1 VYRIEVYFFVFLH
14 KKKSQTLLKNRLAMF
29 GKKKNKIL
37 VDHRLAYC
45 VSLSTRRH
53 GVYINREEVQ
63 KKFPEDEPPK
73 TIRELNAFLAEKKLE
88 VNPINISIED
98 FKDTDFVFPCA
109 VPFNNGESII
119 ALGVLKK
126 DDEYF
131 IKYLDPLDP
140 QARKQEVG
148 LTEFEKLWKNI
159 VLSVNTLRGVES
171 KERPFDV
178 KWFLP
183 ELWKCRYMLLCA
195 FIISILLNILSFTP
209 IIFIQIALDKVV
221 GYKAVSTL
229 YVLTAG
235 VAVALLFNAIMGF
248 IREYIFNYIGDILES
263 RIATDIFD
271 KLLGL
276 PLIEVQG
283 DNITKFGGS
292 MQSITALR
300 NTIVTRVF
308 KVVFDLTAVLVF
320 VPVMFAYNFF
330 MGIIVLGFALL
341 MGFNKIIFN
350 SIVGKSPEI
359 LNEVENSKN
368 SLIRETLHGMTM
380 LKEFEEEESE
390 RKNWRKSAA
399 ASIMLRSN
407 KNRVN
412 STSTEINGF
421 LQQAMTIVIIFTGVQ
436 LVFAEQLSAGSIIA
450 INMVAGKLTSP
461 IIAAITLFGE
471 RSQVLAL
478 ISHVGDIWNKG
489 KEQMGAGVLTA
500 ISGKYSFDNI
510 SMNFGDVKALNR
522 LTFEITPKSKVGVI
536 GPTGAGKSTLL
547 NMIAGT
553 YRPTEGKMVIDGVVI
568 NQYDLSYYRS
578 KVMLLDKKPIFFK
591 GTIEDNMSRVTHNIG
606 KNELAHIFALTG
618 FDEHLQKLPEG
629 IHSEIDETASQLAGG
644 AASLLALS
652 RALLAN
658 PKVLLLDEFADAL
671 DIDTRIKLQDNFSTI
686 ASDRTVVDA
695 QNVISHELDSISNYD
710 KIIVL
715 DKGKVVGQGT
725 HEQLIVECEF
735 YRQMLEKEKKLS
747 SIG

>member
-1 VYRIEVYFFVFLH
+1 
-14 KKKSQTLLKNRLAMF
+14 MF
-29 GKKKNKIL
+29 GKKKNEIL

-45 VSLSTRRH
+45 VSLTTRRH
-53 GVYINREEVQ
+53 GVYINREEVE
-63 KKFPEDEPPK
+63 KKFPVDDPPK
-73 TIRELNAFLAEKKLE
+73 TTRELNAFLAGKKLE
-88 VNPINISIED
+88 ANPINISIDD
-98 FKDTDFVFPCA
+98 FKDKHFVFPCA

-119 ALGVLKK
+119 ALSVLKK
-126 DDEYF
+126 DDDYF
-131 IKYLDPLDP
+131 IKFLDPLDP
-140 QARKQEVG
+140 QARQQEVQIN
-148 LTEFEKLWKNI
+148 EFEKLWKNI
-159 VLSVNTLRGVES
+159 VISVNALRGTES

-229 YVLTAG
+229 YVLTGG
-235 VAVALLFNAIMGF
+235 VVVALIFNAIMGF
-248 IREYIFNYIGDILES
+248 IRDYIFNYIGDLLES

-283 DNITKFGGS
+283 ENITKFGGS
-292 MQSITALR
+292 MQSVTALR
-300 NTIVTRVF
+300 NTLVMRVF

-320 VPVMFAYNFF
+320 VPVMFAYNFL

-350 SIVGKSPEI
+350 NIANKSPEI

-399 ASIMLRSN
+399 ASIILRSK
-407 KNRVN
+407 KNRAN

-436 LVFAEQLSAGSIIA
+436 LVFAEELSAGSIIA

-471 RSQVLAL
+471 RSQILAL
-478 ISHVGDIWNKG
+478 ISRISDIWNKG
-489 KEQMGAGVLTA
+489 NEQMGAGVHSA
-500 ISGKYSFDNI
+500 ITGKYTFENI
-510 SMNFGDVKALNR
+510 SMNYGDVKALNKIS
-522 LTFEITPKSKVGVI
+522 FNIPPKSKVGVV

-553 YRPTEGKMVIDGVVI
+553 YRPTEGKMVIDGVGF

-578 KVMLLDKKPIFFK
+578 QVMLLDKNPIFFK
-591 GTIEDNMSRVTHNIG
+591 GTIEDNLARVTHNIG

-629 IHSEIDETASQLAGG
+629 IHTEIDETASQLAGG

-658 PKVLLLDEFADAL
+658 PKVLLLDEFADSL
-671 DIDTRIKLQDNFSTI
+671 DIDTRIKLQDNFSSIT
-686 ASDRTVVDA
+686 SDRTVVDA

-710 KIIVL
+710 QIIVL
-715 DKGKVVGQGT
+715 DGGKVVGQGK
-725 HEQLIVECEF
+725 HGQLIVNCEI

-747 SIG
+747 AIGESDTAVIKEISHIDNENF

>member
-1 VYRIEVYFFVFLH
+1 
-14 KKKSQTLLKNRLAMF
+14 MF
-29 GKKKNKIL
+29 GKKKNEIL

-45 VSLSTRRH
+45 VSLTTRRH
-53 GVYINREEVQ
+53 GVYINREEVE
-63 KKFPEDEPPK
+63 KKFPLDDPPK
-73 TIRELNAFLAEKKLE
+73 TTRELNAFLAEKKLE
-88 VNPINISIED
+88 ANPINISIDD
-98 FKDTDFVFPCA
+98 FKNKNFVFPCA

-119 ALGVLKK
+119 ALSVLKK
-126 DDEYF
+126 DDDYF
-131 IKYLDPLDP
+131 IKFLDPLDP
-140 QARKQEVG
+140 QARQQEVQIN
-148 LTEFEKLWKNI
+148 EFEKLWKNTVI
-159 VLSVNTLRGVES
+159 TVNALRGTES

-235 VAVALLFNAIMGF
+235 VVVALIFNAIMGF
-248 IREYIFNYIGDILES
+248 IRDYIFNYIGDLLES

-283 DNITKFGGS
+283 ENITKFGGS
-292 MQSITALR
+292 MQSVTALR
-300 NTIVTRVF
+300 NTLVMRVF

-320 VPVMFAYNFF
+320 VPVMFAYNFL

-350 SIVGKSPEI
+350 NIANKSPEI

-399 ASIMLRSN
+399 ASIILRSK
-407 KNRVN
+407 KNRAN

-478 ISHVGDIWNKG
+478 ISRISDIWNKG
-489 KEQMGAGVLTA
+489 NEQMGAGVHSA
-500 ISGKYSFDNI
+500 ITGKYTFENI
-510 SMNFGDVKALNR
+510 SMNFGDVKALNKIS
-522 LTFEITPKSKVGVI
+522 FNIPPKSKVGVV

-553 YRPTEGKMVIDGVVI
+553 YRPTEGKMVIDGVGF

-578 KVMLLDKKPIFFK
+578 QVMLLDKNPIFFK
-591 GTIEDNMSRVTHNIG
+591 GTIEDNLARVTHNIG

-629 IHSEIDETASQLAGG
+629 IHTEIDETASQLAGG

-658 PKVLLLDEFADAL
+658 PKVLLLDEFADSL
-671 DIDTRIKLQDNFSTI
+671 DIDTRIKLQDNFSSIT
-686 ASDRTVVDA
+686 SDRTVVDA

-710 KIIVL
+710 QIIVL
-715 DKGKVVGQGT
+715 DGGKVVGQGK
-725 HEQLIVECEF
+725 HEQLVVNCGI

-747 SIG
+747 AIGEADTAVKKEISHIDHENF

>member
-1 VYRIEVYFFVFLH
+1 
-14 KKKSQTLLKNRLAMF
+14 MF
-29 GKKKNKIL
+29 GKKKNEIL
-37 VDHRLAYC
+37 VDHRLAYS
-45 VSLSTRRH
+45 VSLTTRRH
-53 GVYINREEVQ
+53 GVYINREEVE
-63 KKFPEDEPPK
+63 KKFPVDDPPK
-73 TIRELNAFLAEKKLE
+73 TTRELNAFLAEKKLE
-88 VNPINISIED
+88 ANIINISIKD
-98 FKDTDFVFPCA
+98 FKDKNFVFPCA

-119 ALGVLKK
+119 ALSVLKK
-126 DDEYF
+126 DDDYF
-131 IKYLDPLDP
+131 IKFLDPLDP
-140 QARKQEVG
+140 QARQQEVQIN
-148 LTEFEKLWKNI
+148 EFEKLWKNTVI
-159 VLSVNTLRGVES
+159 SVNALRGTES

-235 VAVALLFNAIMGF
+235 VVVALIFNAIMGF
-248 IREYIFNYIGDILES
+248 IRDYIFNYIGDLLES

-283 DNITKFGGS
+283 ENITKFGGS
-292 MQSITALR
+292 MQSVTALR
-300 NTIVTRVF
+300 NTLVMRVF

-320 VPVMFAYNFF
+320 VPVMFAYNFL

-341 MGFNKIIFN
+341 MGFNKIVFSNIA
-350 SIVGKSPEI
+350 GKSPEI

-399 ASIMLRSN
+399 ASIILRSK
-407 KNRVN
+407 KNRAN

-478 ISHVGDIWNKG
+478 ISRISDIWNKG
-489 KEQMGAGVLTA
+489 NEQMGAGVHSA
-500 ISGKYSFDNI
+500 ITGKYLFENI
-510 SMNFGDVKALNR
+510 SMNFGDVKALNKIS
-522 LTFEITPKSKVGVI
+522 FNIPPKSKVGLV

-553 YRPTEGKMVIDGVVI
+553 FRPTEGKMVIDGVGF
-568 NQYDLSYYRS
+568 NQYDLSHYRS
-578 KVMLLDKKPIFFK
+578 QVMLLDKNPIFFK
-591 GTIEDNMSRVTHNIG
+591 GTIEDNLARVSHNIG

-618 FDEHLQKLPEG
+618 FDEHLQQLPEG

-644 AASLLALS
+644 AANLLALS

-658 PKVLLLDEFADAL
+658 PKVLLLDEFADSL
-671 DIDTRIKLQDNFSTI
+671 DIDTRIKLQDNFSSITN
-686 ASDRTVVDA
+686 DRTVVDA

-710 KIIVL
+710 EIIVL
-715 DKGKVVGQGT
+715 NGGKVVGQGK
-725 HEQLIVECEF
+725 HEQLIINCEI

-747 SIG
+747 AIGESDTAVIK

>member
-1 VYRIEVYFFVFLH
+1 
-14 KKKSQTLLKNRLAMF
+14 MF
-29 GKKKNKIL
+29 GKKKNEIL

-45 VSLSTRRH
+45 VSMTTRRH
-53 GVYINREEVQ
+53 GVYINREEVE
-63 KKFPEDEPPK
+63 KKFPEGDPPK
-73 TIRELNAFLAEKKLE
+73 TTRELNSFLADKKLIAS
-88 VNPINISIED
+88 PINISIDD
-98 FKDTDFVFPCA
+98 FKDKNFVFPCA
-109 VPFNNGESII
+109 VPLMNGESII
-119 ALGVLKK
+119 ALSVLKK
-126 DDEYF
+126 EEDYF
-131 IKYLDPLDP
+131 IKFLDPLDP
-140 QARKQEVG
+140 QARQQEVG
-148 LTEFEKLWKNI
+148 IEEFKELWKNI
-159 VLSVNTLRGVES
+159 VISVNAQRGGES
-171 KERPFDV
+171 KERPFDL

-183 ELWKCRYMLLCA
+183 ELWKCRYLLLCA

-209 IIFIQIALDKVV
+209 IIFIQISLDKVV

-235 VAVALLFNAIMGF
+235 VAVALLFNAIVGF
-248 IREYIFNYIGDILES
+248 VRDYIFNYIGDILES

-276 PLIEVQG
+276 PLIQVQG
-283 DNITKFGGS
+283 DNINKFNTS

-300 NTIVTRVF
+300 NTIVMRVF
-308 KVVFDLTAVLVF
+308 KSVFDLTAVLVF
-320 VPVMFAYNFF
+320 VPVMFAYNFL
-330 MGIIVLGFALL
+330 MGLIVLGFAIL
-341 MGFNKIIFN
+341 MGVNKIIFN
-350 SIVGKSPEI
+350 NIAGKSPEI
-359 LNEVENSKN
+359 LGEVENSKS

-399 ASIMLRSN
+399 ASIILRS
-407 KNRVN
+407 KKSQVN

-421 LQQAMTIVIIFTGVQ
+421 LQNAMTIAIIFTGVQ
-436 LVFAEQLSAGSIIA
+436 LVFSGDLSAGSIIA

-461 IIAAITLFGE
+461 IIAAITLFGD
-471 RSQVLAL
+471 RNQLFVL
-478 ISHVGDIWNKG
+478 ISHIGDIWNKG
-489 KEQMGAGVLTA
+489 KEQMGAGVHSA
-500 ISGKYSFDNI
+500 ISGKYLFDNI
-510 SMNFGDVKALNR
+510 SMNFGEVKALNKVS
-522 LTFEITPKSKVGVI
+522 FELTPKSKVGVI

-553 YRPTEGKMVIDGVVI
+553 YRPTEGRMDIDGVGM

-578 KVMLLDKKPIFFK
+578 QVMLLDKKPIFFK

-629 IHSEIDETASQLAGG
+629 IHTKIDENATQLAGG

-658 PKVLLLDEFADAL
+658 PKVLLLDEFADSL

-695 QNVISHELDSISNYD
+695 QNVISHELDSISSYD
-710 KIIVL
+710 QIIVL
-715 DKGKVVGQGT
+715 DRGKVVGQGK
-725 HEQLIVECEF
+725 HEDLINTCET
-735 YRQMLEKEKKLS
+735 YRLMLEKEKKLS
-747 SIG
+747 EIGESETEVTNKVLT

>member
-1 VYRIEVYFFVFLH
+1 
-14 KKKSQTLLKNRLAMF
+14 MF
-29 GKKKNKIL
+29 GKKKNEIL

-45 VSLSTRRH
+45 VSMTTRRH
-53 GVYINREEVQ
+53 GVYINREEVE
-63 KKFPEDEPPK
+63 KKFPEGDSPK
-73 TIRELNAFLAEKKLE
+73 TTRELNSFLADKKL
-88 VNPINISIED
+88 VASPINISIDD
-98 FKDTDFVFPCA
+98 FKDKNFVFPCA
-109 VPFNNGESII
+109 VPLMNGESII
-119 ALGVLKK
+119 ALSVLKK
-126 DDEYF
+126 EEDYF
-131 IKYLDPLDP
+131 IKFLDPLDP
-140 QARKQEVG
+140 QARQQEVG
-148 LTEFEKLWKNI
+148 IDEFEKLWKNI
-159 VLSVNTLRGVES
+159 VISVNAQRGAES
-171 KERPFDV
+171 KERPFDL

-183 ELWKCRYMLLCA
+183 ELWKCRYLLLCA

-209 IIFIQIALDKVV
+209 IIFIQISLDKVV

-235 VAVALLFNAIMGF
+235 VAIALLFNAIVGF
-248 IREYIFNYIGDILES
+248 VRDYIFNYIGDILES

-276 PLIEVQG
+276 PLIQVQG
-283 DNITKFGGS
+283 DNINKFNTS

-300 NTIVTRVF
+300 NTVVMRVF
-308 KVVFDLTAVLVF
+308 KTVFDLTAVLVF
-320 VPVMFAYNFF
+320 VPVMFAYNFL
-330 MGIIVLGFALL
+330 MGLIVLGFAIL
-341 MGFNKIIFN
+341 MGVNKIIFN
-350 SIVGKSPEI
+350 NIAGKSPEI
-359 LNEVENSKN
+359 LGEVENSKS

-399 ASIMLRSN
+399 ASIILRSK
-407 KNRVN
+407 KNQVN

-421 LQQAMTIVIIFTGVQ
+421 LQNAMTIAIIFTGVQ
-436 LVFAEQLSAGSIIA
+436 LVFSGDLSAGSIIA

-461 IIAAITLFGE
+461 IIAAITLFGD
-471 RSQVLAL
+471 RNQLFVL
-478 ISHVGDIWNKG
+478 ISHIGDIWNKG
-489 KEQMGAGVLTA
+489 KEQMGAGVHSA
-500 ISGKYSFDNI
+500 ISGKYLFDNI
-510 SMNFGDVKALNR
+510 SMNFGEVKALNKVS
-522 LTFEITPKSKVGVI
+522 FELTPKSKVGVV

-553 YRPTEGKMVIDGVVI
+553 YRPTEGRMDIDGVGM

-578 KVMLLDKKPIFFK
+578 QVMLLDKKPIFFK

-629 IHSEIDETASQLAGG
+629 IHTKIDENATQLAGG

-658 PKVLLLDEFADAL
+658 PKVLLLDEFADSL

-695 QNVISHELDSISNYD
+695 QNVISHELDSISSYD
-710 KIIVL
+710 QIIVL
-715 DKGKVVGQGT
+715 DRGKVVGQGK
-725 HEQLIVECEF
+725 HEDLINTCET
-735 YRQMLEKEKKLS
+735 YRLMLEKEKKLS
-747 SIG
+747 EIGTSETEVT

>member
-1 VYRIEVYFFVFLH
+1 
-14 KKKSQTLLKNRLAMF
+14 MF
-29 GKKKNKIL
+29 GKKKNEIL

-45 VSLSTRRH
+45 VSLTTRRH
-53 GVYINREEVQ
+53 GVYINREEVE
-63 KKFPEDEPPK
+63 KKFPEDDPPK
-73 TIRELNAFLAEKKLE
+73 TTRELNSFLAERKLE
-88 VNPINISIED
+88 ASPINISIDD
-98 FKDTDFVFPCA
+98 FKDKNFVFPCA
-109 VPFNNGESII
+109 VPLMNGESII
-119 ALGVLKK
+119 ALSVLKK
-126 DDEYF
+126 EEDYF
-131 IKYLDPLDP
+131 IKFLDPLDP
-140 QARKQEVG
+140 QARQQEVG
-148 LTEFEKLWKNI
+148 IDEFEKLWKNI
-159 VLSVNTLRGVES
+159 VISVNAQRGVES
-171 KERPFDV
+171 KERPFDL

-183 ELWKCRYMLLCA
+183 ELWKCRYLLLCA

-209 IIFIQIALDKVV
+209 IIFIQISLDKVV

-235 VAVALLFNAIMGF
+235 VAVALLFNAIVGF
-248 IREYIFNYIGDILES
+248 VRDYIFNYIGDILES

-276 PLIEVQG
+276 PLIQVQG
-283 DNITKFGGS
+283 DNINKFNTS

-300 NTIVTRVF
+300 NTVVMRVF
-308 KVVFDLTAVLVF
+308 KTVFDLTAVLVF
-320 VPVMFAYNFF
+320 VPVMFAYNFL
-330 MGIIVLGFALL
+330 MGLIVLGFAIL
-341 MGFNKIIFN
+341 MGVNKIIFN
-350 SIVGKSPEI
+350 NIAGKSPEI
-359 LNEVENSKN
+359 LGEVENSKS

-399 ASIMLRSN
+399 ASIILRSK
-407 KNRVN
+407 KNQVN

-421 LQQAMTIVIIFTGVQ
+421 LQNAMTIAIIFTGVQ
-436 LVFAEQLSAGSIIA
+436 LVFSGDLSAGSIIA

-461 IIAAITLFGE
+461 IIAAITLFGD
-471 RSQVLAL
+471 RNQLFVL
-478 ISHVGDIWNKG
+478 ISHIGDIWNKG
-489 KEQMGAGVLTA
+489 KEQMGAGVHSA
-500 ISGKYSFDNI
+500 ISGKYLFDNI
-510 SMNFGDVKALNR
+510 SMDFGDVKALNK
-522 LTFEITPKSKVGVI
+522 LSFELTPKSKVGVV

-553 YRPTEGKMVIDGVVI
+553 YRPTEGRMDIDGVGI

-578 KVMLLDKKPIFFK
+578 QVMLLDKNPIFFK

-629 IHSEIDETASQLAGG
+629 IHTKIDENATQLAGG

-658 PKVLLLDEFADAL
+658 PKVLLLDEFADSL

-686 ASDRTVVDA
+686 ASDRTIVDA

-715 DKGKVVGQGT
+715 DRGKVVGQGK
-725 HEQLIVECEF
+725 HENLINTCET
-735 YRQMLEKEKKLS
+735 YRLMLEKEKKLS
-747 SIG
+747 EIGESETEVTKKISDVDKDNF

>member
-1 VYRIEVYFFVFLH
+1 
-14 KKKSQTLLKNRLAMF
+14 MF
-29 GKKKNKIL
+29 GKKKNEIL

-45 VSLSTRRH
+45 VSLTTRRH
-53 GVYINREEVQ
+53 GVYINREEVE
-63 KKFPEDEPPK
+63 KKFPVDDPPK
-73 TIRELNAFLAEKKLE
+73 TTRELNAFLAGKKLE
-88 VNPINISIED
+88 ANPINISIDD
-98 FKDTDFVFPCA
+98 FKDKHFVFPCA

-119 ALGVLKK
+119 ALSVLKK
-126 DDEYF
+126 DDDYF
-131 IKYLDPLDP
+131 IKFLDPLDP
-140 QARKQEVG
+140 QARQQEVQIN
-148 LTEFEKLWKNI
+148 EFEKLWKNI
-159 VLSVNTLRGVES
+159 VISVNALRGTES

-229 YVLTAG
+229 YVLTGG
-235 VAVALLFNAIMGF
+235 VVVALIFNAIMGF
-248 IREYIFNYIGDILES
+248 IRDYIFNYIGDLLES

-283 DNITKFGGS
+283 ENITKFGGS
-292 MQSITALR
+292 MQSVTALR
-300 NTIVTRVF
+300 NTLVMRVF

-320 VPVMFAYNFF
+320 VPVMFAYNFL

-350 SIVGKSPEI
+350 NIANKSPEI

-399 ASIMLRSN
+399 ASIILRSK
-407 KNRVN
+407 KNRAN

-436 LVFAEQLSAGSIIA
+436 LVFAEELSAGSIIA

-471 RSQVLAL
+471 RSQILAL
-478 ISHVGDIWNKG
+478 ISRISDIWNKG
-489 KEQMGAGVLTA
+489 NEQMGAGVHSA
-500 ISGKYSFDNI
+500 ITGKYIFENI
-510 SMNFGDVKALNR
+510 SMNYGDVKALNKIS
-522 LTFEITPKSKVGVI
+522 FNIPPKSKVGVV

-553 YRPTEGKMVIDGVVI
+553 YRPTEGKMVIDGVGF

-578 KVMLLDKKPIFFK
+578 QVMLLDKNPIFFK
-591 GTIEDNMSRVTHNIG
+591 GTIEDNLARVTHNIG
-606 KNELAHIFALTG
+606 KNELAHIFTLTG

-629 IHSEIDETASQLAGG
+629 IHTEIDETASQLAGG

-658 PKVLLLDEFADAL
+658 PKVLLLDEFADSL
-671 DIDTRIKLQDNFSTI
+671 DIDTRIKLQDNFSSIT
-686 ASDRTVVDA
+686 SDRTVVDA

-710 KIIVL
+710 QIIVL
-715 DKGKVVGQGT
+715 DGGKVVGQGK
-725 HEQLIVECEF
+725 HGQLIVNCEI

-747 SIG
+747 AIGESDTAVIKEISHIDNENF

>member
-1 VYRIEVYFFVFLH
+1 
-14 KKKSQTLLKNRLAMF
+14 MF
-29 GKKKNKIL
+29 GKKKNEIL

-45 VSLSTRRH
+45 VSLTTRRH
-53 GVYINREEVQ
+53 GVYINREEVE
-63 KKFPEDEPPK
+63 KKFPEGDPPK
-73 TIRELNAFLAEKKLE
+73 TTRELNSFLADKKLE
-88 VNPINISIED
+88 ASPINISIDD
-98 FKDTDFVFPCA
+98 FKDKNFVFPCA
-109 VPFNNGESII
+109 VPLMNGESII
-119 ALGVLKK
+119 ALSVLKK
-126 DDEYF
+126 EDDYF
-131 IKYLDPLDP
+131 IKFLDPLDP
-140 QARKQEVG
+140 QARQQEVG
-148 LTEFEKLWKNI
+148 IDEFEKLWKNI
-159 VLSVNTLRGVES
+159 VISVNAQRGVES
-171 KERPFDV
+171 KERPFDL

-183 ELWKCRYMLLCA
+183 ELWKCRYLLLCA

-209 IIFIQIALDKVV
+209 IIFIQISLDKVV

-235 VAVALLFNAIMGF
+235 VVVALLFNAIVGF
-248 IREYIFNYIGDILES
+248 IRDYIFNYIGDILES

-276 PLIEVQG
+276 PLIQVQG
-283 DNITKFGGS
+283 DNINKFNGS

-300 NTIVTRVF
+300 NTVVMRVF
-308 KVVFDLTAVLVF
+308 KTVFDLTAVLVF
-320 VPVMFAYNFF
+320 VPVMFAYNFL
-330 MGIIVLGFALL
+330 MGLIVLGFAIL
-341 MGFNKIIFN
+341 MGLNKIIFN
-350 SIVGKSPEI
+350 NIAGKSPEI
-359 LNEVENSKN
+359 LSEVENSKS

-399 ASIMLRSN
+399 ASIMLRSK
-407 KNRVN
+407 KNQVN

-421 LQQAMTIVIIFTGVQ
+421 LQNAMTIAIIFTGVQ
-436 LVFAEQLSAGSIIA
+436 LVFSGDLSAGSIIA

-461 IIAAITLFGE
+461 IIAAITLFGD
-471 RSQVLAL
+471 RNQLFVL
-478 ISHVGDIWNKG
+478 ISHIGDIWNKG
-489 KEQMGAGVLTA
+489 KEQMGAGVHSA
-500 ISGKYSFDNI
+500 ISGKYLFDNI
-510 SMNFGDVKALNR
+510 SMDFGKVKALNKIS
-522 LTFEITPKSKVGVI
+522 FELTPKSKVGVV

-553 YRPTEGKMVIDGVVI
+553 YRPTEGRMDIDGVGI

-578 KVMLLDKKPIFFK
+578 QVMLLDKKPIFFK

-606 KNELAHIFALTG
+606 KNELSHIFALTG

-629 IHSEIDETASQLAGG
+629 IHTTIDETATQLAGG

-658 PKVLLLDEFADAL
+658 PKVLLLDEFADSL

-686 ASDRTVVDA
+686 ASDRTLVDA

-715 DKGKVVGQGT
+715 DGGKVVGQGK
-725 HEQLIVECEF
+725 HEQLIINCEI

-747 SIG
+747 AIGESKNTGTKEIPPVDQDNF

>member
-1 VYRIEVYFFVFLH
+1 
-14 KKKSQTLLKNRLAMF
+14 
-29 GKKKNKIL
+29 
-37 VDHRLAYC
+37 RLAYC
-45 VSLSTRRH
+45 VSLTTRRH
-53 GVYINREEVQ
+53 GVYINREEVE
-63 KKFPEDEPPK
+63 KKFPEDDPPK
-73 TIRELNAFLAEKKLE
+73 TTRELNSFLAERKLE
-88 VNPINISIED
+88 ASPINISIDD
-98 FKDTDFVFPCA
+98 FKDKNFVFPCA
-109 VPFNNGESII
+109 VPLMNGESII
-119 ALGVLKK
+119 ALSVLKK
-126 DDEYF
+126 EEDYF
-131 IKYLDPLDP
+131 IKFLDPLDP
-140 QARKQEVG
+140 QARQQEVG
-148 LTEFEKLWKNI
+148 IDEFEKLWKNI
-159 VLSVNTLRGVES
+159 VISVNAQRGVES
-171 KERPFDV
+171 KERPFDL

-183 ELWKCRYMLLCA
+183 ELWKCRYLLLCA

-209 IIFIQIALDKVV
+209 IIFIQISLDKVV

-235 VAVALLFNAIMGF
+235 VAVALLFNAIVGF
-248 IREYIFNYIGDILES
+248 VRDYIFNYIGDILES

-276 PLIEVQG
+276 PLIQVQG
-283 DNITKFGGS
+283 DNINKFNTS

-300 NTIVTRVF
+300 NTVVMRVF
-308 KVVFDLTAVLVF
+308 KTVFDLTAVLVF
-320 VPVMFAYNFF
+320 VPVMFAYNFL
-330 MGIIVLGFALL
+330 MGLIVLGFAIL
-341 MGFNKIIFN
+341 MGVNKIIFN
-350 SIVGKSPEI
+350 NIAGKSPEI
-359 LNEVENSKN
+359 LGEVENSKS

-399 ASIMLRSN
+399 ASIILRSK
-407 KNRVN
+407 KNQVN

-421 LQQAMTIVIIFTGVQ
+421 LQNAMTIAIIFTGVQ
-436 LVFAEQLSAGSIIA
+436 LVFSGDLSAGSIIA

-461 IIAAITLFGE
+461 IIAAITLFGD
-471 RSQVLAL
+471 RNQLFVL
-478 ISHVGDIWNKG
+478 ISHIGDIWNKG
-489 KEQMGAGVLTA
+489 KEQMGAGVHSA
-500 ISGKYSFDNI
+500 ISGKYLFDNI
-510 SMNFGDVKALNR
+510 SMDFGDVKALNK
-522 LTFEITPKSKVGVI
+522 LSFELTPKSKVGVV

-553 YRPTEGKMVIDGVVI
+553 YRPTEGRMDIDGVGI

-578 KVMLLDKKPIFFK
+578 QVMLLDKNPIFFK

-629 IHSEIDETASQLAGG
+629 IHTKIDENATQLAGG

-658 PKVLLLDEFADAL
+658 PKVLLLDEFADSL

-686 ASDRTVVDA
+686 ASDRTIVDA

-715 DKGKVVGQGT
+715 DRGKVVGQGK
-725 HEQLIVECEF
+725 HENLINTCET
-735 YRQMLEKEKKLS
+735 YRLMLEKEKKLS
-747 SIG
+747 EIGESETEVTKKISDVDKDNF

>member
-1 VYRIEVYFFVFLH
+1 
-14 KKKSQTLLKNRLAMF
+14 MF
-29 GKKKNKIL
+29 GKKKNEIL

-45 VSLSTRRH
+45 VSLTTRRH
-53 GVYINREEVQ
+53 GVYINREEVE
-63 KKFPEDEPPK
+63 KKFPKDDPPK
-73 TIRELNAFLAEKKLE
+73 TTRELNSFLADKKLE
-88 VNPINISIED
+88 ASPINISIDD
-98 FKDTDFVFPCA
+98 FKDKNFVFPCA
-109 VPFNNGESII
+109 VPLMNGESII
-119 ALGVLKK
+119 ALSVLKK
-126 DDEYF
+126 EEDYF
-131 IKYLDPLDP
+131 IKFLDPLDP
-140 QARKQEVG
+140 QARQQEVG
-148 LTEFEKLWKNI
+148 IDEFEKLWKNI
-159 VLSVNTLRGVES
+159 VISVNAQRGVES
-171 KERPFDV
+171 KERPFDL

-183 ELWKCRYMLLCA
+183 ELWKCRYLLLCA

-209 IIFIQIALDKVV
+209 IIFIQISLDKVV

-235 VAVALLFNAIMGF
+235 VAIALLFNAIVGF
-248 IREYIFNYIGDILES
+248 VRDYIFNYIGDILES

-276 PLIEVQG
+276 PLIQVQG
-283 DNITKFGGS
+283 DNINKFNGS

-300 NTIVTRVF
+300 NTVVMRVF
-308 KVVFDLTAVLVF
+308 KTVFDLTAVLVF
-320 VPVMFAYNFF
+320 VPVMFAYNFL
-330 MGIIVLGFALL
+330 MGLIVLGFAIL
-341 MGFNKIIFN
+341 MGLNKIIFN
-350 SIVGKSPEI
+350 NIAGKSPEI
-359 LNEVENSKN
+359 LSEVENSKN

-399 ASIMLRSN
+399 ASIILRSK
-407 KNRVN
+407 KNQVN

-421 LQQAMTIVIIFTGVQ
+421 LQNAMTIAIIFTGVQ
-436 LVFAEQLSAGSIIA
+436 LVFSGDLSAGSIIA

-461 IIAAITLFGE
+461 IIAAITLFGD
-471 RSQVLAL
+471 RNQLFVL
-478 ISHVGDIWNKG
+478 ISHIGDIWNKG
-489 KEQMGAGVLTA
+489 KEQMGAGVHSA
-500 ISGKYSFDNI
+500 ISGKYIFDNI
-510 SMNFGDVKALNR
+510 SMNFGEVKALNN
-522 LTFEITPKSKVGVI
+522 LSFELTPKSKVGVI

-547 NMIAGT
+547 NIIAGT
-553 YRPTEGKMVIDGVVI
+553 YRPTEGRMDIDGVGI

-578 KVMLLDKKPIFFK
+578 QVMLLGKNPIFFK

-629 IHSEIDETASQLAGG
+629 IHTKIDENASQLAGG

-658 PKVLLLDEFADAL
+658 PKVLLLDEFADSL

-686 ASDRTVVDA
+686 ASDRTLVDA

-715 DKGKVVGQGT
+715 DRGKVVGQGK
-725 HEQLIVECEF
+725 HEQLIINCEV
-735 YRQMLEKEKKLS
+735 YRQMLEKEEKLS
-747 SIG
+747 AIGESETEVTKKISDVDKDNF

>member
-1 VYRIEVYFFVFLH
+1 
-14 KKKSQTLLKNRLAMF
+14 MF
-29 GKKKNKIL
+29 GKKKNEIL
-37 VDHRLAYC
+37 VDHRLAYS
-45 VSLSTRRH
+45 VSLTTRRH
-53 GVYINREEVQ
+53 GVYINREEVE
-63 KKFPEDEPPK
+63 KKFPVDDPPK
-73 TIRELNAFLAEKKLE
+73 TTRELNAFLAEKKLE
-88 VNPINISIED
+88 ANIINISIKD
-98 FKDTDFVFPCA
+98 FKDKNFVFPCA

-119 ALGVLKK
+119 ALSVLKK
-126 DDEYF
+126 DDDYF
-131 IKYLDPLDP
+131 IKFLDPLDP
-140 QARKQEVG
+140 QARQQEVQIN
-148 LTEFEKLWKNI
+148 EFEKLWKNI
-159 VLSVNTLRGVES
+159 VISVNALRGSES

-235 VAVALLFNAIMGF
+235 VVVALIFNAIMGF
-248 IREYIFNYIGDILES
+248 IRDYIFNYIGDLLES

-283 DNITKFGGS
+283 ENITKFGGS
-292 MQSITALR
+292 MQSVTALR
-300 NTIVTRVF
+300 NTLVMRVF

-320 VPVMFAYNFF
+320 VPVMFAYNFL

-341 MGFNKIIFN
+341 MGFNKIVFSNIA
-350 SIVGKSPEI
+350 GKSPEI

-399 ASIMLRSN
+399 ASIILRSK
-407 KNRVN
+407 KNRAN

-478 ISHVGDIWNKG
+478 ISRISDIWNKG
-489 KEQMGAGVLTA
+489 NEQMGAGVHSA
-500 ISGKYSFDNI
+500 ITGKYLFENI
-510 SMNFGDVKALNR
+510 SMNFGDVKALNKIS
-522 LTFEITPKSKVGVI
+522 FNIPPKSKVGLV

-553 YRPTEGKMVIDGVVI
+553 FRPTEGKMVIDGVGF
-568 NQYDLSYYRS
+568 NQYDLSHYRS
-578 KVMLLDKKPIFFK
+578 QVMLLDKNPIFFK
-591 GTIEDNMSRVTHNIG
+591 GTIEDNLARVSHNIG

-618 FDEHLQKLPEG
+618 FDEHLQQLPEG
-629 IHSEIDETASQLAGG
+629 IHSEIDEIASQLAGG
-644 AASLLALS
+644 AANLLALS

-658 PKVLLLDEFADAL
+658 PKVLLLDEFADSL
-671 DIDTRIKLQDNFSTI
+671 DIDTRIKLQDNFSSITN
-686 ASDRTVVDA
+686 DRTVVDA

-710 KIIVL
+710 EIIVL
-715 DKGKVVGQGT
+715 NGGKVVGQGK
-725 HEQLIVECEF
+725 HEQLIINCEI

-747 SIG
+747 AIGESDTAVIK

>member
-1 VYRIEVYFFVFLH
+1 
-14 KKKSQTLLKNRLAMF
+14 MF
-29 GKKKNKIL
+29 GKKKNEIL

-45 VSLSTRRH
+45 VSLTTRRH
-53 GVYINREEVQ
+53 GVYINREEVE
-63 KKFPEDEPPK
+63 KKFPKDDPPK
-73 TIRELNAFLAEKKLE
+73 TTRELNSFLADKKLE
-88 VNPINISIED
+88 ASPINISIDD
-98 FKDTDFVFPCA
+98 FKDKNFVFPCA
-109 VPFNNGESII
+109 VPLMNGESII
-119 ALGVLKK
+119 ALSVLKK
-126 DDEYF
+126 EEDYF
-131 IKYLDPLDP
+131 IKFLDPLDP
-140 QARKQEVG
+140 QARQQEVG
-148 LTEFEKLWKNI
+148 IDEFEKLWKNI
-159 VLSVNTLRGVES
+159 VISVNAQRGVES
-171 KERPFDV
+171 KERPFDL

-183 ELWKCRYMLLCA
+183 ELWKCRYLLLCA

-209 IIFIQIALDKVV
+209 IIFIQISLDKVV

-235 VAVALLFNAIMGF
+235 VAIALLFNAIVGF
-248 IREYIFNYIGDILES
+248 VRDYIFNYIGDILES

-276 PLIEVQG
+276 PLIQVQG
-283 DNITKFGGS
+283 DNINKFNGS

-300 NTIVTRVF
+300 NTVVMRVF
-308 KVVFDLTAVLVF
+308 KTVFDLTAVLVF
-320 VPVMFAYNFF
+320 VPVMFAYNFL
-330 MGIIVLGFALL
+330 MGLIVLGFAIL
-341 MGFNKIIFN
+341 MGLNKIIFN
-350 SIVGKSPEI
+350 NIAGKSPEI
-359 LNEVENSKN
+359 LSEVENSKN

-399 ASIMLRSN
+399 ASIILRSK
-407 KNRVN
+407 KNQVN

-421 LQQAMTIVIIFTGVQ
+421 LQNAMTIAIIFTGVQ
-436 LVFAEQLSAGSIIA
+436 LVFSGDLSAGSIIA

-461 IIAAITLFGE
+461 IIAAITLFGD
-471 RSQVLAL
+471 RNQLFVL
-478 ISHVGDIWNKG
+478 ISHIGDIWNKG
-489 KEQMGAGVLTA
+489 KEQMGAGVHSA
-500 ISGKYSFDNI
+500 ISGKYTFENI
-510 SMNFGDVKALNR
+510 SMNFGDVKALNN
-522 LTFEITPKSKVGVI
+522 LSFEITPKSKVGVI

-547 NMIAGT
+547 NIIAGT
-553 YRPTEGKMVIDGVVI
+553 YRPTEGRMDIDGVGI

-578 KVMLLDKKPIFFK
+578 QVMLLGKNPIFFK

-629 IHSEIDETASQLAGG
+629 IHTKIDENASQLAGG

-658 PKVLLLDEFADAL
+658 PKVLLLDEFADSL

-686 ASDRTVVDA
+686 ASDRTLVDA

-715 DKGKVVGQGT
+715 DRGKVVGQGK
-725 HEQLIVECEF
+725 HEQLIINCEV
-735 YRQMLEKEKKLS
+735 YRQMLEKEEKLS
-747 SIG
+747 AIGESETEVTKKISDVDKDNF

>member
-1 VYRIEVYFFVFLH
+1 
-14 KKKSQTLLKNRLAMF
+14 MF
-29 GKKKNKIL
+29 GKKKNEIL

-45 VSLSTRRH
+45 VSLTTRRH
-53 GVYINREEVQ
+53 GVYINREEVE
-63 KKFPEDEPPK
+63 KKFPEDDPPK
-73 TIRELNAFLAEKKLE
+73 TTRELNSFLAERKLE
-88 VNPINISIED
+88 ASPINISIDD
-98 FKDTDFVFPCA
+98 FKDKNFVFPCA
-109 VPFNNGESII
+109 VPLMNGESII
-119 ALGVLKK
+119 ALSVLKK
-126 DDEYF
+126 EEDYF
-131 IKYLDPLDP
+131 IKFLDPLDP
-140 QARKQEVG
+140 QARQQEVG
-148 LTEFEKLWKNI
+148 IDEFEKLWKNI
-159 VLSVNTLRGVES
+159 VISVNALRGIES

-183 ELWKCRYMLLCA
+183 ELWKCRYLLLCA

-209 IIFIQIALDKVV
+209 IIFIQISLDKVV

-235 VAVALLFNAIMGF
+235 VVVALLFNAIVGF
-248 IREYIFNYIGDILES
+248 VRDYIFNYIGDILES

-276 PLIEVQG
+276 PLIQVQG
-283 DNITKFGGS
+283 DNINKFNSS

-300 NTIVTRVF
+300 NTVVMRVF
-308 KVVFDLTAVLVF
+308 KTVFDLTAVLVF
-320 VPVMFAYNFF
+320 VPVMFAYNFL
-330 MGIIVLGFALL
+330 MGIIVLGFSLL

-350 SIVGKSPEI
+350 NIAGKSPEI
-359 LNEVENSKN
+359 LSEVENSKN

-399 ASIMLRSN
+399 ASIMLRSK
-407 KNRVN
+407 KNQVN

-421 LQQAMTIVIIFTGVQ
+421 LQQAMTIAIIFTGVQ
-436 LVFAEQLSAGSIIA
+436 LVFSGDLSAGSIIA

-461 IIAAITLFGE
+461 IIAAITLFGD
-471 RSQVLAL
+471 RNQLFVL
-478 ISHVGDIWNKG
+478 ISHIGDIWNKG
-489 KEQMGAGVLTA
+489 KEQMGAGVHSA
-500 ISGKYSFDNI
+500 ISGKYTFDNI
-510 SMNFGDVKALNR
+510 SMNFGDVKALNK
-522 LTFEITPKSKVGVI
+522 LSFELTPKSKVGVI

-553 YRPTEGKMVIDGVVI
+553 YRPTEGRMDIDGVGI

-578 KVMLLDKKPIFFK
+578 QVMLLDKKPIFFK

-629 IHSEIDETASQLAGG
+629 IHTKIDENATQLAGG

-658 PKVLLLDEFADAL
+658 PKVLLLDEFADSL

-686 ASDRTVVDA
+686 ASDRTLVDA

-715 DKGKVVGQGT
+715 DRGKVVGQGT
-725 HEQLIVECEF
+725 HEQLIINCEV

-747 SIG
+747 AIGESETEVTKKISDVDKDNF

>member
-1 VYRIEVYFFVFLH
+1 
-14 KKKSQTLLKNRLAMF
+14 MF
-29 GKKKNKIL
+29 GKKKNEIL

-45 VSLSTRRH
+45 VSMTTRRH
-53 GVYINREEVQ
+53 GVYINREEVE
-63 KKFPEDEPPK
+63 KKFPEGDPPK
-73 TIRELNAFLAEKKLE
+73 TIRELNSFLADKKLE
-88 VNPINISIED
+88 ASPINISIDD
-98 FKDTDFVFPCA
+98 FKDKNFVFPCA
-109 VPFNNGESII
+109 VPLMNGESII
-119 ALGVLKK
+119 ALSVLKK
-126 DDEYF
+126 EEDYF
-131 IKYLDPLDP
+131 IKFLDPLDP
-140 QARKQEVG
+140 QARQQEVG
-148 LTEFEKLWKNI
+148 IDEFGELWKNI
-159 VLSVNTLRGVES
+159 VISVNAQRGAES
-171 KERPFDV
+171 KERPFDL

-183 ELWKCRYMLLCA
+183 ELWKCRYLLLCA

-209 IIFIQIALDKVV
+209 IIFIQISLDKVV

-235 VAVALLFNAIMGF
+235 VAIALLFNAIVGF
-248 IREYIFNYIGDILES
+248 VRDYIFNYIGDILES

-276 PLIEVQG
+276 PLIQVQG
-283 DNITKFGGS
+283 DNINKFNTS

-300 NTIVTRVF
+300 NTVVMRVF
-308 KVVFDLTAVLVF
+308 KTVFDLTAVLVF
-320 VPVMFAYNFF
+320 VPVMFAYNFL
-330 MGIIVLGFALL
+330 MGLIVLGFAIL
-341 MGFNKIIFN
+341 MGVNKIIFN
-350 SIVGKSPEI
+350 NIAGKSPEI
-359 LNEVENSKN
+359 LGEVENSKS

-399 ASIMLRSN
+399 ASIILRS
-407 KNRVN
+407 KKSQVN

-421 LQQAMTIVIIFTGVQ
+421 LQNAMTIAIIFTGVQ
-436 LVFAEQLSAGSIIA
+436 LVFSGDLSAGSIIA

-461 IIAAITLFGE
+461 IIAAITLFGD
-471 RSQVLAL
+471 RNQLFVL
-478 ISHVGDIWNKG
+478 ISHIGDIWNKG
-489 KEQMGAGVLTA
+489 KEQMGAGVHSA
-500 ISGKYSFDNI
+500 ISGKYLFDNI
-510 SMNFGDVKALNR
+510 SMDFGDVKALNKVS
-522 LTFEITPKSKVGVI
+522 FELTPKSKVGVV

-553 YRPTEGKMVIDGVVI
+553 YRPTEGRMDIDGVGM

-578 KVMLLDKKPIFFK
+578 QVMLLDKKPIFFK

-629 IHSEIDETASQLAGG
+629 IHTKIDENATQLAGG

-658 PKVLLLDEFADAL
+658 PKVLLLDEFADSL

-695 QNVISHELDSISNYD
+695 QNVISHELDSISSYD
-710 KIIVL
+710 QIIVL
-715 DKGKVVGQGT
+715 DRGKVVGQGK
-725 HEQLIVECEF
+725 HEDLINTCET
-735 YRQMLEKEKKLS
+735 YRLMLEKEKKLS
-747 SIG
+747 EIGESETEVTNKVLT

>member
-1 VYRIEVYFFVFLH
+1 
-14 KKKSQTLLKNRLAMF
+14 MF
-29 GKKKNKIL
+29 GKKKNEIL

-45 VSLSTRRH
+45 VSLTTRRH
-53 GVYINREEVQ
+53 GVYINREEVE
-63 KKFPEDEPPK
+63 KKFPLDDPPK
-73 TIRELNAFLAEKKLE
+73 TTRELNAFLAEKKLE
-88 VNPINISIED
+88 ANPINISLDD
-98 FKDTDFVFPCA
+98 FKDKNFVFPCA

-119 ALGVLKK
+119 ALSVLKK
-126 DDEYF
+126 DDDYF
-131 IKYLDPLDP
+131 IKFLDPLDP
-140 QARKQEVG
+140 QARQQEVQIN
-148 LTEFEKLWKNI
+148 EFEKLWKNTVI
-159 VLSVNTLRGVES
+159 SVNALRGTES

-235 VAVALLFNAIMGF
+235 VVVALIFNAIMGF
-248 IREYIFNYIGDILES
+248 IRDYIFNYIGDLLES

-283 DNITKFGGS
+283 ENITKFGGS
-292 MQSITALR
+292 MQSVTALR
-300 NTIVTRVF
+300 NTLVMRVF

-320 VPVMFAYNFF
+320 VPVMFAYNFL

-341 MGFNKIIFN
+341 MGFNKIIFSN
-350 SIVGKSPEI
+350 IANKSPEI

-399 ASIMLRSN
+399 ASIILRSK
-407 KNRVN
+407 KNRAN

-478 ISHVGDIWNKG
+478 ISRISDIWNKG
-489 KEQMGAGVLTA
+489 NEQMGAGVHSA
-500 ISGKYSFDNI
+500 ITGKYTFENI
-510 SMNFGDVKALNR
+510 SMNFGDVKALNKIS
-522 LTFEITPKSKVGVI
+522 FNIPPKSKVGVV

-553 YRPTEGKMVIDGVVI
+553 YRPTEGKMVIDGVGF

-578 KVMLLDKKPIFFK
+578 QVMLLDKNPIFFK
-591 GTIEDNMSRVTHNIG
+591 GTIEDNLARVTHNIG

-629 IHSEIDETASQLAGG
+629 IHTEIDETASQLAGG

-658 PKVLLLDEFADAL
+658 PKVLLLDEFADSL
-671 DIDTRIKLQDNFSTI
+671 DIDTRIKLQDNFSSIT
-686 ASDRTVVDA
+686 SDRTVVDA

-710 KIIVL
+710 QIIVL
-715 DKGKVVGQGT
+715 DGGKVVGQGK
-725 HEQLIVECEF
+725 HEQLVVNCEI

-747 SIG
+747 AIGEADTAVKKEISHIDHENF

>member
-1 VYRIEVYFFVFLH
+1 
-14 KKKSQTLLKNRLAMF
+14 MF
-29 GKKKNKIL
+29 GKKKNEIL

-45 VSLSTRRH
+45 VSLTTRRH
-53 GVYINREEVQ
+53 GVYINREEVE
-63 KKFPEDEPPK
+63 KKFPVDDPPK
-73 TIRELNAFLAEKKLE
+73 TTRELNAFLAEKKLE
-88 VNPINISIED
+88 ANPINISIDD
-98 FKDTDFVFPCA
+98 FKDKNFVFPCA

-119 ALGVLKK
+119 ALSVLKK
-126 DDEYF
+126 DDDYF
-131 IKYLDPLDP
+131 IKFLDPLDP
-140 QARKQEVG
+140 QARQQEVQIN
-148 LTEFEKLWKNI
+148 EFEKLWKNTVI
-159 VLSVNTLRGVES
+159 SVNALRGTES
-171 KERPFDV
+171 KERPFDA

-235 VAVALLFNAIMGF
+235 VVVALIFNAIMGF
-248 IREYIFNYIGDILES
+248 IRDYIFNYIGDLLES

-283 DNITKFGGS
+283 ENITKFGGS
-292 MQSITALR
+292 MQSVTALR
-300 NTIVTRVF
+300 NTLVMRVF

-320 VPVMFAYNFF
+320 VPVMFAYNFL

-341 MGFNKIIFN
+341 MGFNKIIFSN
-350 SIVGKSPEI
+350 IANKSPEI

-399 ASIMLRSN
+399 ASIILRSK
-407 KNRVN
+407 KNRAN

-450 INMVAGKLTSP
+450 INMVAGKLTAP

-478 ISHVGDIWNKG
+478 ISRISDIWNKG
-489 KEQMGAGVLTA
+489 NEQMGAGVHSA
-500 ISGKYSFDNI
+500 ITGKYTFENI
-510 SMNFGDVKALNR
+510 SMNFGDVKALNKIS
-522 LTFEITPKSKVGVI
+522 FNIPPKSKVGVV

-553 YRPTEGKMVIDGVVI
+553 YRPTEGKMVIDGVGF

-578 KVMLLDKKPIFFK
+578 QVMLLDKNPIFFK
-591 GTIEDNMSRVTHNIG
+591 GTIEDNLARVTHNIG

-629 IHSEIDETASQLAGG
+629 IHTEIDETASQLAGG

-658 PKVLLLDEFADAL
+658 PKVLLLDEFADSL
-671 DIDTRIKLQDNFSTI
+671 DIDTRIKLQDNFSSIT
-686 ASDRTVVDA
+686 SDRTVVDA

-710 KIIVL
+710 QIIVL
-715 DKGKVVGQGT
+715 DCGKVVGQGK
-725 HEQLIVECEF
+725 HEQLVVNCEI

-747 SIG
+747 AIGEADTAVKKEISHIDHENF

>member
-1 VYRIEVYFFVFLH
+1 
-14 KKKSQTLLKNRLAMF
+14 MF
-29 GKKKNKIL
+29 GKKKNEIL

-45 VSLSTRRH
+45 VSLTTRRH
-53 GVYINREEVQ
+53 GVYINREEVE
-63 KKFPEDEPPK
+63 KKFPVDDPPK
-73 TIRELNAFLAEKKLE
+73 TTRELNAFLAGKKLE
-88 VNPINISIED
+88 ANPINISIDD
-98 FKDTDFVFPCA
+98 FKDKHFVFPCA

-119 ALGVLKK
+119 ALSVLKK
-126 DDEYF
+126 DDDYF
-131 IKYLDPLDP
+131 IKFLDPLDP
-140 QARKQEVG
+140 QARQQEVQIN
-148 LTEFEKLWKNI
+148 EFEKLWKNI
-159 VLSVNTLRGVES
+159 VISVNALRGTES

-229 YVLTAG
+229 YVLTGG
-235 VAVALLFNAIMGF
+235 VVVALIFNAIMGF
-248 IREYIFNYIGDILES
+248 IRDYIFNYIGDLLES

-283 DNITKFGGS
+283 ENITKFGGS
-292 MQSITALR
+292 MQSVTALR
-300 NTIVTRVF
+300 NTLVMRVF

-320 VPVMFAYNFF
+320 VPVMFAYNFL

-350 SIVGKSPEI
+350 NIANKSPEI

-399 ASIMLRSN
+399 ASIILRSK
-407 KNRVN
+407 KNRAN

-436 LVFAEQLSAGSIIA
+436 LVFAEELSAGSIIA

-471 RSQVLAL
+471 RSQILAL
-478 ISHVGDIWNKG
+478 ISRISDIWNKG
-489 KEQMGAGVLTA
+489 NEQMGAGVHSA
-500 ISGKYSFDNI
+500 ITGKYTFENI
-510 SMNFGDVKALNR
+510 SMNYGDVKALNKIS
-522 LTFEITPKSKVGVI
+522 FNIPPKSKVGVV

-553 YRPTEGKMVIDGVVI
+553 YRPTEGKMVIDGVGF

-578 KVMLLDKKPIFFK
+578 QVMLLDKNPIFFK
-591 GTIEDNMSRVTHNIG
+591 GTIEDNLARVTHNIG
-606 KNELAHIFALTG
+606 KNELAHIFTLTG

-629 IHSEIDETASQLAGG
+629 IHTEIDETASQLAGG

-658 PKVLLLDEFADAL
+658 PKVLLLDEFADSL
-671 DIDTRIKLQDNFSTI
+671 DIDTRIKLQDNFSSIT
-686 ASDRTVVDA
+686 SDRTVVDA

-710 KIIVL
+710 QIIVL
-715 DKGKVVGQGT
+715 DGGKVVGQGK
-725 HEQLIVECEF
+725 HGQLIVNCEI

-747 SIG
+747 AIGESDTAVIKEISHIENENF

>member
-1 VYRIEVYFFVFLH
+1 
-14 KKKSQTLLKNRLAMF
+14 MF
-29 GKKKNKIL
+29 GKKKNEIL

-45 VSLSTRRH
+45 VSLTTRRH
-53 GVYINREEVQ
+53 GVYINREEVE
-63 KKFPEDEPPK
+63 KKFPVDDPPK
-73 TIRELNAFLAEKKLE
+73 TTRELNAFLAGKKLE
-88 VNPINISIED
+88 ANPINISIDD
-98 FKDTDFVFPCA
+98 FKNKNFVFPCA

-119 ALGVLKK
+119 ALSVLKK
-126 DDEYF
+126 DDDYF
-131 IKYLDPLDP
+131 IKFLDPLDP
-140 QARKQEVG
+140 QARQQEVQIN
-148 LTEFEKLWKNI
+148 EFEKLWKNTVI
-159 VLSVNTLRGVES
+159 SVNALRGTES

-235 VAVALLFNAIMGF
+235 VVVALIFNAIMGF
-248 IREYIFNYIGDILES
+248 IRDYIFNYIGDLLES

-283 DNITKFGGS
+283 ENITKFGGS
-292 MQSITALR
+292 MQSVTALR
-300 NTIVTRVF
+300 NTLVMRVF

-320 VPVMFAYNFF
+320 VPVMFAYNFL

-341 MGFNKIIFN
+341 MGFNKIIFSN
-350 SIVGKSPEI
+350 IANKSPEI

-399 ASIMLRSN
+399 ASIILRSK
-407 KNRVN
+407 KNRAN

-478 ISHVGDIWNKG
+478 ISRISDIWNKG
-489 KEQMGAGVLTA
+489 NEQMGAGVHSA
-500 ISGKYSFDNI
+500 ITGKYTFENI
-510 SMNFGDVKALNR
+510 SMNFGDVKALNKIS
-522 LTFEITPKSKVGVI
+522 FNIPPKSKVGVV

-553 YRPTEGKMVIDGVVI
+553 YRPTEGKMVIDGVGF

-578 KVMLLDKKPIFFK
+578 QVMLLDKNPIFFK
-591 GTIEDNMSRVTHNIG
+591 GTIEDNLARVTHNIG

-629 IHSEIDETASQLAGG
+629 IHTEIDETASQLAGG

-658 PKVLLLDEFADAL
+658 PKVLLLDEFADSL
-671 DIDTRIKLQDNFSTI
+671 DIDTRIKLQDNFSSIT
-686 ASDRTVVDA
+686 SDRTVVDA

-710 KIIVL
+710 QIIVL
-715 DKGKVVGQGT
+715 DGGKVVGQGK
-725 HEQLIVECEF
+725 HGQLIVNCEI

-747 SIG
+747 AIGESDTAVIKEKSHIDNENF

>member
-1 VYRIEVYFFVFLH
+1 
-14 KKKSQTLLKNRLAMF
+14 MF
-29 GKKKNKIL
+29 GKKKNEIL

-45 VSLSTRRH
+45 VSLTTRRH
-53 GVYINREEVQ
+53 GVYINREEVE
-63 KKFPEDEPPK
+63 KKFPLDDPPK
-73 TIRELNAFLAEKKLE
+73 TTRELNAFLAGKKLE
-88 VNPINISIED
+88 ANPINISIDD
-98 FKDTDFVFPCA
+98 FKDKHFVFPCA

-119 ALGVLKK
+119 ALSVLKK
-126 DDEYF
+126 DDDYF
-131 IKYLDPLDP
+131 IKFLDPLDP
-140 QARKQEVG
+140 QARQQEVQIN
-148 LTEFEKLWKNI
+148 EFEKLWKNI
-159 VLSVNTLRGVES
+159 VISVNALRGTES

-229 YVLTAG
+229 YVLTGG
-235 VAVALLFNAIMGF
+235 VVVALIFNAIMGF
-248 IREYIFNYIGDILES
+248 IRDYIFNYIGDLLES

-283 DNITKFGGS
+283 ENITKFGGS
-292 MQSITALR
+292 MQSVTALR
-300 NTIVTRVF
+300 NTLVMRVF

-320 VPVMFAYNFF
+320 VPVMFAYNFL

-350 SIVGKSPEI
+350 NIANKSPEI

-399 ASIMLRSN
+399 ASIILRSK
-407 KNRVN
+407 KNRAN

-436 LVFAEQLSAGSIIA
+436 LVFAEELSAGSIIA

-478 ISHVGDIWNKG
+478 ISRISDIWNKG
-489 KEQMGAGVLTA
+489 NEQMGAGVHSA
-500 ISGKYSFDNI
+500 ITGKYTFENI
-510 SMNFGDVKALNR
+510 SMNYGDVKALNKIS
-522 LTFEITPKSKVGVI
+522 FNIPPKSKVGVV

-553 YRPTEGKMVIDGVVI
+553 YRPTEGKMVIDGVGF

-578 KVMLLDKKPIFFK
+578 QVMLLDKNPIFFK
-591 GTIEDNMSRVTHNIG
+591 GTIEDNLARVTHNIG

-629 IHSEIDETASQLAGG
+629 IHTEIDETASQLAGG

-658 PKVLLLDEFADAL
+658 PKVLLLDEFADSL
-671 DIDTRIKLQDNFSTI
+671 DIDTRIKLQDNFSSIT
-686 ASDRTVVDA
+686 SDRTVVDA

-710 KIIVL
+710 QIIVL
-715 DKGKVVGQGT
+715 DGGKVVGQGK
-725 HEQLIVECEF
+725 HGQLIVNCEI

-747 SIG
+747 AIGESDTAVIKEISHIDNENF

>member
-1 VYRIEVYFFVFLH
+1 
-14 KKKSQTLLKNRLAMF
+14 MF
-29 GKKKNKIL
+29 GKKKNEIL

-45 VSLSTRRH
+45 VSLTTRRH
-53 GVYINREEVQ
+53 GVYINREEVE
-63 KKFPEDEPPK
+63 KKFPLDDPPK
-73 TIRELNAFLAEKKLE
+73 TTRELNAFLAGKKLE
-88 VNPINISIED
+88 ANPINISIDD
-98 FKDTDFVFPCA
+98 FKNKNFVFPCA

-119 ALGVLKK
+119 ALSVLKK
-126 DDEYF
+126 DDDYF
-131 IKYLDPLDP
+131 IKFLDPLDP
-140 QARKQEVG
+140 QARQQEVQIN
-148 LTEFEKLWKNI
+148 EFEKLWKNTVI
-159 VLSVNTLRGVES
+159 SVNALRGTES

-235 VAVALLFNAIMGF
+235 VVVALIFNAIMGF
-248 IREYIFNYIGDILES
+248 IRDYIFNYIGDLLES

-283 DNITKFGGS
+283 ENITKFGGS
-292 MQSITALR
+292 MQSVTALR
-300 NTIVTRVF
+300 NTLVMRVF

-320 VPVMFAYNFF
+320 VPVMFAYNFL

-341 MGFNKIIFN
+341 MGFNKIIFSN
-350 SIVGKSPEI
+350 IANKSPEI

-399 ASIMLRSN
+399 ASIILRSK
-407 KNRVN
+407 KNRAN

-471 RSQVLAL
+471 RSQILAL
-478 ISHVGDIWNKG
+478 ISRISDIWNKG
-489 KEQMGAGVLTA
+489 NEQMGAGVHSA
-500 ISGKYSFDNI
+500 ITGKYTFENI
-510 SMNFGDVKALNR
+510 SMNYGDVKALNKIS
-522 LTFEITPKSKVGVI
+522 FNIPPKSKVGVV

-553 YRPTEGKMVIDGVVI
+553 YRPTEGKMVIDGVGF

-578 KVMLLDKKPIFFK
+578 QVMLLDKNPIFFK
-591 GTIEDNMSRVTHNIG
+591 GTIEDNLARVTHNIG
-606 KNELAHIFALTG
+606 KNELAHIFTLTG

-629 IHSEIDETASQLAGG
+629 IHTEIDETASQLAGG

-658 PKVLLLDEFADAL
+658 PKVLLLDEFADSL
-671 DIDTRIKLQDNFSTI
+671 DIDTRIKLQDNFSSIT
-686 ASDRTVVDA
+686 SDRTVVDA

-710 KIIVL
+710 QIIVL
-715 DKGKVVGQGT
+715 DGGKVVGQGK
-725 HEQLIVECEF
+725 HGQLIVNCEI

-747 SIG
+747 AIGESDTAVIKEISHIDNENF

>member
-1 VYRIEVYFFVFLH
+1 
-14 KKKSQTLLKNRLAMF
+14 MF
-29 GKKKNKIL
+29 GKKKNEIL

-45 VSLSTRRH
+45 VSLTTRRH
-53 GVYINREEVQ
+53 GVYINREEVE
-63 KKFPEDEPPK
+63 KKFPEDDPPK
-73 TIRELNAFLAEKKLE
+73 TTRELNSFLADKKLE
-88 VNPINISIED
+88 ASPINISIDD
-98 FKDTDFVFPCA
+98 FKDKNFVFPCA
-109 VPFNNGESII
+109 VPLMNGESII
-119 ALGVLKK
+119 ALSVLKK
-126 DDEYF
+126 EGDYF
-131 IKYLDPLDP
+131 IKFLDPLDP
-140 QARKQEVG
+140 QARQQEVG
-148 LTEFEKLWKNI
+148 IDEFEKLWKNI
-159 VLSVNTLRGVES
+159 VISVNAQRGVES
-171 KERPFDV
+171 KERPFDL

-183 ELWKCRYMLLCA
+183 ELWKCRYLLLCA

-209 IIFIQIALDKVV
+209 IIFIQISLDKVV

-235 VAVALLFNAIMGF
+235 VVVALLFNAIVGF
-248 IREYIFNYIGDILES
+248 IRDYIFNYIGDILES

-276 PLIEVQG
+276 PLIQVQG
-283 DNITKFGGS
+283 DNINKFNGS

-300 NTIVTRVF
+300 NTVVMRVF
-308 KVVFDLTAVLVF
+308 KTVFDLTAVLVF
-320 VPVMFAYNFF
+320 VPVMFAYNFL
-330 MGIIVLGFALL
+330 MGLIVLGFAIL
-341 MGFNKIIFN
+341 MGLNKIIFN
-350 SIVGKSPEI
+350 NIAGKSPEI
-359 LNEVENSKN
+359 LSEVENSKS

-399 ASIMLRSN
+399 ASIILRS
-407 KNRVN
+407 KKSQVN

-421 LQQAMTIVIIFTGVQ
+421 LQNAMTIAIIFTGVQ
-436 LVFAEQLSAGSIIA
+436 LVFAGDLSAGSIIA

-461 IIAAITLFGE
+461 IIAAITLFGD
-471 RSQVLAL
+471 RNQLFVL
-478 ISHVGDIWNKG
+478 ISHIGDIWNKG
-489 KEQMGAGVLTA
+489 KEQMGAGVHSA
-500 ISGKYSFDNI
+500 ISGKYIFDNI
-510 SMNFGDVKALNR
+510 SMKFGDVQALNK
-522 LTFEITPKSKVGVI
+522 LSFELTPKSKVGVV

-553 YRPTEGKMVIDGVVI
+553 YRPTEGRMDIDGVGI

-578 KVMLLDKKPIFFK
+578 QVMLLDKNPIFFK

-629 IHSEIDETASQLAGG
+629 IHTKIDENATQLAGG

-658 PKVLLLDEFADAL
+658 PKVLLLDEFADSL

-715 DKGKVVGQGT
+715 DRGKVVGQGT
-725 HEQLIVECEF
+725 HEQLIINCEV

-747 SIG
+747 EIGESETEVTKKISDVDKDNF

>member
-1 VYRIEVYFFVFLH
+1 
-14 KKKSQTLLKNRLAMF
+14 MC
-29 GKKKNKIL
+29 GKKKNEIL

-45 VSLSTRRH
+45 VSLTTRRH
-53 GVYINREEVQ
+53 GVYINREEVE
-63 KKFPEDEPPK
+63 KKFPEDDPPK
-73 TIRELNAFLAEKKLE
+73 TTRELNAFLAEKKLE
-88 VNPINISIED
+88 ANPINISIDD
-98 FKDTDFVFPCA
+98 FKDKNFVFPCA
-109 VPFNNGESII
+109 VPFTNGQSII
-119 ALGVLKK
+119 ALSVLKK
-126 DDEYF
+126 DDDYF
-131 IKYLDPLDP
+131 IKYIDPLDP
-140 QARKQEVG
+140 QARQQEVG
-148 LTEFEKLWKNI
+148 INEFEKLWKNI
-159 VLSVNTLRGVES
+159 VFAVNALRGIES

-235 VAVALLFNAIMGF
+235 VVVALLFNAIVGF
-248 IREYIFNYIGDILES
+248 IRDYIFNYIGDILES

-276 PLIEVQG
+276 PLIQVQG
-283 DNITKFGGS
+283 DNINKFNSS

-300 NTIVTRVF
+300 NTVVMRVF
-308 KVVFDLTAVLVF
+308 KTVFDLTAVLVF
-320 VPVMFAYNFF
+320 VPVMFAYNFL
-330 MGIIVLGFALL
+330 MGLIVLGFAIL
-341 MGFNKIIFN
+341 MGLNKIIFN
-350 SIVGKSPEI
+350 NIAGKSPEI
-359 LNEVENSKN
+359 LNEVENSKS

-399 ASIMLRSN
+399 ASIMLRSK
-407 KNRVN
+407 KNQVN

-421 LQQAMTIVIIFTGVQ
+421 LQNAMTIAIIFTGVQ
-436 LVFAEQLSAGSIIA
+436 LVFSGDLSAGSIIA

-461 IIAAITLFGE
+461 IIAAITLFGD
-471 RSQVLAL
+471 RNQLFVL
-478 ISHVGDIWNKG
+478 ISHIGDIWNKG
-489 KEQMGAGVLTA
+489 KEQMGAGVHSA
-500 ISGKYSFDNI
+500 ISGKYTFDNI
-510 SMNFGDVKALNR
+510 SMNFGDVKALNK
-522 LTFEITPKSKVGVI
+522 LSFELTPKSKVGVV

-553 YRPTEGKMVIDGVVI
+553 YRPTEGRMDIDGVGI
-568 NQYDLSYYRS
+568 SQYDLSYYRS
-578 KVMLLDKKPIFFK
+578 QVMLLGKNPIFFK

-629 IHSEIDETASQLAGG
+629 IHTKIDENASQLAGG

-658 PKVLLLDEFADAL
+658 PKVLLLDEFADSL

-686 ASDRTVVDA
+686 ASDRTIVDA

-715 DKGKVVGQGT
+715 DRGKVVGQGK
-725 HEQLIVECEF
+725 HEQLIINCEV

-747 SIG
+747 AIGESKNTGTKEIPPVGHDNF

>member
-1 VYRIEVYFFVFLH
+1 
-14 KKKSQTLLKNRLAMF
+14 MF
-29 GKKKNKIL
+29 GKKKNEIL

-45 VSLSTRRH
+45 VSLTTRRH
-53 GVYINREEVQ
+53 GVYINREEVE
-63 KKFPEDEPPK
+63 KKFPLDDPPK
-73 TIRELNAFLAEKKLE
+73 TTRELNAFLAEKKLE
-88 VNPINISIED
+88 ANPINISIDD
-98 FKDTDFVFPCA
+98 FKNKNFVFPCA

-119 ALGVLKK
+119 ALSVLKK
-126 DDEYF
+126 DDDYF
-131 IKYLDPLDP
+131 IKFLDPLDP
-140 QARKQEVG
+140 QARQQEVQIN
-148 LTEFEKLWKNI
+148 EFEKLWKNTVI
-159 VLSVNTLRGVES
+159 SVNALRGTES

-235 VAVALLFNAIMGF
+235 VVVALIFNAIMGF
-248 IREYIFNYIGDILES
+248 IRDYIFNYIGDLLES

-283 DNITKFGGS
+283 ENITKFGGS
-292 MQSITALR
+292 MQSVTALR
-300 NTIVTRVF
+300 NTLVMRVF

-320 VPVMFAYNFF
+320 VPVMFAYNFL

-341 MGFNKIIFN
+341 MGFNKIIFSN
-350 SIVGKSPEI
+350 IANKSPEI

-399 ASIMLRSN
+399 ASIILRSK
-407 KNRVN
+407 KNRAN

-478 ISHVGDIWNKG
+478 ISRISDIWNKG
-489 KEQMGAGVLTA
+489 NEQMGAGVHSA
-500 ISGKYSFDNI
+500 ITGKYTFENI
-510 SMNFGDVKALNR
+510 SMNFGDVKALNKIS
-522 LTFEITPKSKVGVI
+522 FNIPPKSKVGVV

-553 YRPTEGKMVIDGVVI
+553 YRPTEGKMVIDGVGF

-578 KVMLLDKKPIFFK
+578 QVMLLDKNPIFFK
-591 GTIEDNMSRVTHNIG
+591 GTIEDNLARVTHNIG

-629 IHSEIDETASQLAGG
+629 IHTEIDETASQLAGG

-658 PKVLLLDEFADAL
+658 PKVLLLDEFADSL
-671 DIDTRIKLQDNFSTI
+671 DIDTRIKLQDNFSSIT
-686 ASDRTVVDA
+686 SDRTVVDA

-710 KIIVL
+710 QIIVL
-715 DKGKVVGQGT
+715 DGGKVVGQGK
-725 HEQLIVECEF
+725 HEQLVVNCAI

-747 SIG
+747 AIGEADTAVKKEISHIDHENF